1 VLRIHKAAWNFGV
14 LSEFVLNVLP
24 GGSIGIVSNPSRCDT
39 DWKRC
44 SLEFGFAVK
53 ILQRYGNEWEAVSNP
68 FGVPAV
74 EREVVLL
81 DERNELFLKLFCGL
95 LDASKRK
102 GGGDRAKPAGKD
114 LVERVD
120 DTKVSLSFLQV
131 FEA

>member
-1 VLRIHKAAWNFGV
+1 M
-14 LSEFVLNVLP
+14 
-24 GGSIGIVSNPSRCDT
+24 SNPSRCDT

-81 DERNELFLKLFCGL
+81 DERNERFLKLFCGL

-102 GGGDRAKPAGKD
+102 GGGDRAKPPGKD

-120 DTKVSLSFLQV
+120 DTKVSLSLLQV